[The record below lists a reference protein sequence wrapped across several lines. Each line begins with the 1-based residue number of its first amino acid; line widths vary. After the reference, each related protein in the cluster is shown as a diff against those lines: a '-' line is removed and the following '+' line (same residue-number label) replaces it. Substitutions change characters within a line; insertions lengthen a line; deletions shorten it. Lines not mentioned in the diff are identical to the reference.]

1 MKVSLI
7 NIFVLSLIGICLIYG
22 IVQPLYGNDIS
33 KLSYVMSMIMASI
46 VVAAEYATYH
56 IQNKEF
62 MKLCMKEFR
71 WITTKITWIGLA
83 GSVIGMIALLS
94 SLNVADL
101 SQISSIL
108 VAMFYGA
115 KTMFNTLLIG
125 LAAKLWT
132 DTIIHMMGEDSE
144 A

>member
-1 MKVSLI
+1 
-7 NIFVLSLIGICLIYG
+7 
-22 IVQPLYGNDIS
+22 
-33 KLSYVMSMIMASI
+33 
-46 VVAAEYATYH
+46 
-56 IQNKEF
+56 